1 MPATY
6 ILTRVDTRAGLPL
19 RVRSVVDVDDRVATF
34 LCFAL
39 LVLPLL
45 DLEVEVGDEHNGDD
59 REAEPE
65 HRVLGREVE
74 RVDDHQRRTD
84 SDNHPQKVPA
94 FHAPRPVSERETDQE
109 GECPGHFW

>member
-1 MPATY
+1 M
-6 ILTRVDTRAGLPL
+6 
-19 RVRSVVDVDDRVATF
+19 DVDDRVATF

-74 RVDDHQRRTD
+74 RVDDHQRRTN
-84 SDNHPQKVPA
+84 SDNHPQKVSA
-94 FHAPRPVSERETDQE
+94 FHVPRPISERKTHQE
-109 GECPGHFW
+109 SDCPSHCSKSPSRVRYTTRARRAQLIACIL